1 MKASFKILTG
11 ALALIGIAV
20 TVSSLVTTAFAHGQ
34 GKDSII
40 SPVKAM
46 SIAAA
51 KTGGKAAMAMYE
63 FDDGHWIYGVTV
75 VKNHKL
81 LEVEM
86 DPATGKIG
94 ETESVT
100 PEGEAKEILSDLTKL
115 AK

>member
-1 MKASFKILTG
+1 MKASFNILTG
-11 ALALIGIAV
+11 AFALVGVAATI
-20 TVSSLVTTAFAHGQ
+20 SSLATTALAHGQ
-34 GKDSII
+34 GKEAMI

-51 KTGGKAAMAMYE
+51 KTGGKAAMAIYE

-100 PEGEAKEILSDLTKL
+100 PAGEAKEMQSELSTL
-115 AK
+115 AQ